1 MGVNLKGASVET
13 LKTLLMVLIAISSVL
28 TILLVLLN
36 RGKGGGL
43 SDMFGGGMTT
53 SLNSS
58 GMASK
63 NLIRLTV
70 TLILIWVFSIIAYA
84 LVLRFETTAVL

>member
-1 MGVNLKGASVET
+1 MET
-13 LKTLLMVLIAISSVL
+13 LKITLMVIIAITSVL

-63 NLIRLTV
+63 NLVRLTV
-70 TLILIWVFSIIAYA
+70 TVILLWVFAIVGYGLA
-84 LVLRFETTAVL
+84 LRFETTAVI

>member
-1 MGVNLKGASVET
+1 MEILKIT
-13 LKTLLMVLIAISSVL
+13 LMVIIALTSVL

-53 SLNSS
+53 SLSSS
-58 GMASK
+58 GSASK
-63 NLIRLTV
+63 NLVRLTV
-70 TLILIWVFSIIAYA
+70 TVILIWVLAVIAYG
-84 LVLRFETTAVL
+84 LMLRFETTAVL

>member
-1 MGVNLKGASVET
+1 MEILKIA
-13 LKTLLMVLIAISSVL
+13 LMVAIAITSIL
-28 TILLVLLN
+28 TVLLVLLN

-58 GMASK
+58 GSASK
-63 NLIRLTV
+63 NLVRLTV
-70 TLILIWVFSIIAYA
+70 TLVVIWALLIVGYG
-84 LVLRFETTAVL
+84 LVMKMETGI

>member
-1 MGVNLKGASVET
+1 MET
-13 LKTLLMVLIAISSVL
+13 LKITLMVIIAIASVL

-36 RGKGGGL
+36 RSKGGGL

-58 GMASK
+58 GSASK
-63 NLIRLTV
+63 NLVRLTITV
-70 TLILIWVFSIIAYA
+70 ILIWVFAIVSYG
-84 LVLRFETTAVL
+84 LVLRFESAMV

>member
-1 MGVNLKGASVET
+1 MET
-13 LKTLLMVLIAISSVL
+13 LKIALMVLIAITSVL

-53 SLNSS
+53 SL
-58 GMASK
+58 AS
-63 NLIRLTV
+63 
-70 TLILIWVFSIIAYA
+70 
-84 LVLRFETTAVL
+84 

>member
-1 MGVNLKGASVET
+1 
-13 LKTLLMVLIAISSVL
+13 MVIIAITSIL

-58 GMASK
+58 GSASK

-70 TLILIWVFSIIAYA
+70 TLILLWVLSVIAYA
-84 LVLRFETTAVL
+84 LVLRFETSLA

>member
-1 MGVNLKGASVET
+1 MEILKVT
-13 LKTLLMVLIAISSVL
+13 LMVIIAISSVL

-58 GMASK
+58 GSASR

-70 TLILIWVFSIIAYA
+70 TVVLLWVIAIIAYG
-84 LVLRFETTAVL
+84 LVLRFETAMV

>member
-1 MGVNLKGASVET
+1 MDT
-13 LKTLLMVLIAISSVL
+13 LKIVLMVAIAVSSVL

-58 GMASK
+58 ASASK
-63 NLIRLTV
+63 NLIRLTITIV
-70 TLILIWVFSIIAYA
+70 LLWVLSVVSYG
-84 LVLRFETTAVL
+84 LVLRFETTMV

>member
-1 MGVNLKGASVET
+1 MLKGSFVET
-13 LKTLLMVLIAISSVL
+13 LKTVLMVVIAITSLL

-63 NLIRLTV
+63 NLVRLTV
-70 TLILIWVFSIIAYA
+70 AIILMWVAAVVAYG
-84 LVLRFETTAVL
+84 LVLRFETTAVI